1 MSYETDALEALRE
14 QARLAYVPVFA
25 AGTKFANAHSKARN
39 RTDIVEALAMTIDLL
54 VAAEALHDAADGA
67 VKDLR
72 AALSATMDATGAT
85 RIEATHHTAMLAKKP
100 AFLNIVDEAL
110 IPREYFVQP
119 PPKLDNSAVK
129 SALKDGQQVPG
140 VSLAIPNEMQLR
152 LVTKKEAA
160 S

>member
-1 MSYETDALEALRE
+1 VTYETNALEALRE

-39 RTDIVEALAMTIDLL
+39 RTDIVDALAMTIDLL

-100 AFLNIVDEAL
+100 AFLNVSDEAL
-110 IPREYFVQP
+110 IPRSFYVQP
-119 PPKLDNSAVK
+119 EPQLDRK
-129 SALKDGQQVPG
+129 ALKAALANAPVPG
-140 VSLAIPNEMQLR
+140 ASLAIPNEMVLR
-152 LVTKKEAA
+152 LVAKKEATP
-160 S
+160 